1 VLGYDA
7 ISLGQVAV
15 FCTTPNVVV
24 GADPTPG
31 GAGIWQAGV
40 GLATDSTGA
49 IYCTTGNGY
58 FDPTSRNYGD
68 TVLKLGRDLR
78 LLDSF
83 TPANQPDL
91 MAEDLD
97 LGSGG
102 ALVVPDEAGAATALL
117 MACGKDGNLYI
128 LNRQAMGGYTGPGG
142 DNPQALQALQ
152 LNPAG
157 LRHREAS
164 NRIDDPTKPTA
175 APDRAI
181 HSLVD
186 SYQA

>member
-1 VLGYDA
+1 LHSAAYHGWVLGYDA

-15 FCTTPNVVV
+15 FCTTANVVV

-102 ALVVPDEAGAATALL
+102 VLVVPDEAGAATALL
-117 MACGKDGNLYI
+117 MACGKRRQSVHFEPSSYGRLYRTWR
-128 LNRQAMGGYTGPGG
+128 RQ
-142 DNPQALQALQ
+142 
-152 LNPAG
+152 PAG
-157 LRHREAS
+157 PSGPAVESSWIATPSSEQSHR
-164 NRIDDPTKPTA
+164 
-175 APDRAI
+175 
-181 HSLVD
+181 
-186 SYQA
+186 